1 MRHTVKQKLRS
12 GLVVFF
18 TLSVGV
24 PALATLPASERSL
37 KIAPRAAYVPNEVL
51 VKFKPQLSIHAMESA
66 VTQLGYRPAD
76 TVMEQSWLRVSL
88 APDQTVEGAIAAFAS
103 DSAVAQVQPNYIYRT
118 LALPNDARFGEQ
130 WGLRNIRQTIVNGS
144 YSTNN
149 PPPASGSDMNLESAW
164 DLVSDCRSVIVAV
177 IDTGVNYT
185 HEDLAANM
193 WDGGTA
199 YPNHGWDYVSGT
211 AGDNDPIPS
220 DGNGHGT
227 HVAATIAAAGN
238 NNVGTAGVCWR
249 ARIMAIRSLSESGGT
264 TASIIQ
270 GIDFA
275 VARGARVINMSLGG
289 SVFDSA
295 FSDAITRARTAGV
308 LVVVAA
314 GNDGTNNDGGDP
326 RYPCNFVQDN
336 IVCVAA
342 LDQAYARASFS
353 NFGATSVDVGAPGT
367 NVLSAWP
374 GVTTEDN
381 FATGWTATG
390 AWTAVSCTF
399 GTTAYPMWVN
409 PANWCTNSAATYANN
424 ANDVIYKTFD
434 LSSLLGAGIAF
445 LGFFDTETG
454 ADFFSVAHQSTGGDP
469 FVGGTTTRY
478 SGTSNGFALPFAVDL
493 SGCLTATCSF
503 GMRLT
508 SNASVVDGG
517 LGVLLFT
524 VSRTQAGSTEYD
536 LADGTSM
543 ATPHVAGIAALL
555 FSYNPGFNYRDVAN
569 AIKNGGDQVGA
580 LAGLT
585 TTGRAADAMGALRY
599 INSPTGVT
607 AAVQ

>member
-1 MRHTVKQKLRS
+1 MRHTIKRKLRS
-12 GLVVFF
+12 GLALFF
-18 TLSVGV
+18 TLIVGV
-24 PALATLPASERSL
+24 PALATLPAGERAL
-37 KIAPRAAYVPNEVL
+37 KIAPHAAYVPNEVL

-66 VTQLGYRPAD
+66 VTQLGYRPAE

-88 APDQTVEGAIAAFAS
+88 ASDQTVEGAIAAFAS
-103 DSAVAQVQPNYIYRT
+103 DSAVAQVQPNYIYRA

-130 WGLRNIRQTIVNGS
+130 WGLKNTGKIIVNGS
-144 YSTNN
+144 YSANN

-177 IDTGVNYT
+177 IDSGVNYT

-275 VARGARVINMSLGG
+275 VARGARVLNMSLGG
-289 SVFDSA
+289 AAFDSA

-314 GNDGTNNDGGDP
+314 GNDGTNNDGSDP
-326 RYPCNFVQDN
+326 MYPCNFTHDN

-342 LDQAYARASFS
+342 LDQAYGRASFS
-353 NFGATSVDVGAPGT
+353 NYGAISVDVGAPGT
-367 NVLSAWP
+367 NILSAWP
-374 GVTTEDN
+374 GATTEDN
-381 FATGWTATG
+381 FASGWTATG
-390 AWTAVSCTF
+390 AWTAVPCTF

-409 PANWCTNSAATYANN
+409 PATWCGSAAATYANN
-424 ANDVIYKTFD
+424 ANDIVYKTFD
-434 LSSLLGAGIAF
+434 LSSVLGAGITF
-445 LGFFDTETG
+445 LGFVDTEAG
-454 ADFFSVAHQSTGGDP
+454 ADFFSVGHRSAGGDP
-469 FVGGTTTRY
+469 FVGGTIMRY
-478 SGTSNGFALPFAVDL
+478 SGSTRGFALPFAVDL
-493 SGCLTATCSF
+493 SDCLTVTCSF

-517 LGVLLFT
+517 LGVLLFSINT
-524 VSRTQAGSTEYD
+524 TQTGSAEYH

-543 ATPHVAGIAALL
+543 AAPHVAGIAALL
-555 FSYNPGFNYRDVAN
+555 FSYNPGFNYLDVAN
-569 AIKNGGDQVGA
+569 AIKNGGDQVSA
-580 LAGLT
+580 LAGRT

-599 INSPTGVT
+599 INSPSGVT
-607 AAVQ
+607 AVVQ